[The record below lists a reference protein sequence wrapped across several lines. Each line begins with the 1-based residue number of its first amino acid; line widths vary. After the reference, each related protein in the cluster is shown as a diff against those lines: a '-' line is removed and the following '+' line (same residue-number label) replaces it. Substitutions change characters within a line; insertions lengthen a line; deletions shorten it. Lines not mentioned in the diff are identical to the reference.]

1 MGALCCTSLK
11 TGERENGV
19 GAAAAAAN
27 SSRKGYKGG
36 PRPTTT
42 RPTAQHTTLCDAIF
56 DSVAFMCPCASG
68 SGRNGGAA
76 KHIVE
81 LDIMRNTW
89 KNPPHEKPNKRAG
102 GTTTPHAH
110 RPIDIVQ
117 HEMLPCNEADGVD
130 AFARP
135 HTWPKERPRG
145 HAPMQ
150 MALKRPPPL
159 CGKNIFINI
168 DTLDDAR
175 PCSGGNNTPSDS
187 SGITEDD
194 GEEWH
199 TPRTLPCSCSGS
211 GSGPGAASRR
221 LPSPRT
227 ADATYCRVRR
237 DSNENTFTFTVDSS
251 VVKDVYINY
260 ERMRSLSL

>member
-1 MGALCCTSLK
+1 
-11 TGERENGV
+11 
-19 GAAAAAAN
+19 
-27 SSRKGYKGG
+27 
-36 PRPTTT
+36 
-42 RPTAQHTTLCDAIF
+42 
-56 DSVAFMCPCASG
+56 MCPCASGGGAG

-81 LDIMRNTW
+81 LDVVRSTW
-89 KNPPHEKPNKRAG
+89 KNPPHEMPNKRAA

-110 RPIDIVQ
+110 RPTYVVQ
-117 HEMLPCNEADGVD
+117 HEMLPCDDADAD
-130 AFARP
+130 AANGAFERP
-135 HTWPKERPRG
+135 HTWPKERPR
-145 HAPMQ
+145 ASARVQ
-150 MALKRPPPL
+150 MSLGRPPPL
-159 CGKNIFINI
+159 SGKNIFINI

-175 PCSGGNNTPSDS
+175 SESNDGA
-187 SGITEDD
+187 EDD
-194 GEEWH
+194 GEAWH
-199 TPRTLPCSCSGS
+199 TPRTFPCSGS
-211 GSGPGAASRR
+211 NPGPGASRR

>member
-1 MGALCCTSLK
+1 
-11 TGERENGV
+11 
-19 GAAAAAAN
+19 
-27 SSRKGYKGG
+27 
-36 PRPTTT
+36 
-42 RPTAQHTTLCDAIF
+42 
-56 DSVAFMCPCASG
+56 MCPCASGGGTG

-76 KHIVE
+76 KHTVE
-81 LDIMRNTW
+81 LDVVRSTW
-89 KNPPHEKPNKRAG
+89 KNPPHEMPNKRAA

-110 RPIDIVQ
+110 RSIDIVQ
-117 HEMLPCNEADGVD
+117 HEMLPCDEAEANGVD

-145 HAPMQ
+145 NAPMQ
-150 MALKRPPPL
+150 TALKRPPPL

-175 PCSGGNNTPSDS
+175 SESNDGA
-187 SGITEDD
+187 EDD
-194 GEEWH
+194 DEAWH
-199 TPRTLPCSCSGS
+199 TPRTFPCSG
-211 GSGPGAASRR
+211 
-221 LPSPRT
+221 PSPRT